1 MAETVF
7 PRREAAEAALLVPLC
22 AGLAGGAL
30 HVLWYLADRYALHR
44 LGFNGSD
51 TLWMAPVSYVL
62 LLALPGILFLVL
74 LMLSPRP
81 VVWRIMV
88 FICSW
93 IALFSAGLLLP
104 ELRTSALFVL
114 TIGVAS
120 AVTVAVGPSPE
131 RRIPLLR
138 RFAAFMLGLT
148 ALGAFYAR
156 GIPPLAERW
165 QLAHLSAAQAGAPNV
180 LFLVID
186 TQRAENLSLYGYMLP
201 TSPHLDS
208 LARESTVFDWA
219 ISPAPWT
226 LPSHASMFSGRPAGQ
241 LSARWFRPFDDPV
254 PRVAEV
260 LRDHGYVTAA
270 FSANFT
276 YAGRTTG
283 LERGFSYFLRRPF
296 DFVRL
301 VRFAP
306 PWQTTLGIRVWQA
319 PAWPEMWD
327 AMRRPVLA
335 WNYFPAGRY
344 WSSEG
349 ITTHFLRWQS
359 AHAGRPFFA
368 FLNFLDVHEHHRP
381 GSIPPEVPEV
391 TPTMEGYDD
400 ATVYVDSV
408 IHALQDTLATR
419 GLLDH
424 TLIIVTADHGEQF
437 GEHGVNGHG
446 HSLYMP
452 VVRVPLLLR
461 YPGVVPAGMRVSTT
475 VSTRDLAATIEDL
488 TGVGGHRLPGV
499 SLAETW
505 RHPAAPREPALS
517 EVERDATPRSTAPS
531 AKGPMRALVDQTWH
545 YISGPEGEELYR
557 YRDDPREQLD
567 LSRDPRNAE
576 VLARMR
582 MLLRHIPFRY

>member
-1 MAETVF
+1 MAEMALS
-7 PRREAAEAALLVPLC
+7 RREAAEAGLLVPLC

-30 HVLWYLADRYALHR
+30 HVLWYLADRYLFHG

-62 LLALPGILFLVL
+62 LLAIPGIVLFVL
-74 LMLSPRP
+74 LLLFPRP
-81 VVWRIMV
+81 AVWRVTV
-88 FICSW
+88 FTCS
-93 IALFSAGLLLP
+93 AVAAFSAGLLFR
-104 ELRTSALFVL
+104 ELA
-114 TIGVAS
+114 
-120 AVTVAVGPSPE
+120 TVATASLSLGLASVATVVGGQSPGP
-131 RRIPLLR
+131 RLPALR
-138 RFAAFMLGLT
+138 RFAAGMLALVL
-148 ALGAFYAR
+148 LGAFIAR

-165 QLAHLSAAQAGAPNV
+165 ETARLPSAPAGAPNV

-186 TQRAENLSLYGYMLP
+186 TQRAENLSLYGYVWS

-226 LPSHASMFSGRPAGQ
+226 LPSHASMFSGRSAGQ
-241 LSARWFRPFDDPV
+241 LSARWFRPFDDAV
-254 PRVAEV
+254 PRVAGV
-260 LRDHGYVTAA
+260 LRDHGYATAG
-270 FSANFT
+270 FPANFT
-276 YAGRTTG
+276 YAGPTSG
-283 LERGFSYFLRRPF
+283 LSRGFSYFLSRPF
-296 DFVRL
+296 SFRRV

-306 PWQTTLGIRVWQA
+306 PWQTPTGIKLWQA

-349 ITTHFLRWQS
+349 IATQFLQWQS
-359 AHAGRPFFA
+359 AHAGHPFFA

-381 GSIPPEVPEV
+381 GRIPPEVPEV
-391 TPTMEGYDD
+391 TPKMDGYDD

-408 IHALQDTLATR
+408 IQALQDSLAGR
-419 GLLDH
+419 GLLNH

-437 GEHGVNGHG
+437 GEHGINGHG
-446 HSLYMP
+446 NSLYMQ

-461 YPGVVPAGMRVSTT
+461 YPGVVPAGLRVSTA
-475 VSTRDLAATIEDL
+475 VSTRDLAATIADL
-488 TGVGGHRLPGV
+488 TGIGGHPLPGV

-505 RHPAAPREPALS
+505 RHPTATRQPALS

-531 AKGPMRALVDQTWH
+531 ARGPMRGLVDQTWH
-545 YISGPEGEELYR
+545 YIEGPAGEELYH
-557 YRDDPREQLD
+557 YRDDPKEQLD
-567 LSRDPRNAE
+567 LSKDPQNAA
-576 VLARMR
+576 VLAQMR
-582 MLLRHIPFRY
+582 LLLRRIPFGY